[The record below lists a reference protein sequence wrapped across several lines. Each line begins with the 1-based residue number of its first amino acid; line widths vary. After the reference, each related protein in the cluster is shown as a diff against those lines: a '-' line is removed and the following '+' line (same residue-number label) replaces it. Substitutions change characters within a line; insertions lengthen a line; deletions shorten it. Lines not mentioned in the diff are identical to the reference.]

1 MSQFLEIIMGTWIGI
16 NILALF
22 ILFILSVDGAN
33 FSFVNPM
40 VIYKNIKV
48 NWFGAWALTILA
60 NVLLPLVA
68 IPYWIY
74 KLCTV
79 GRQ

>member
-1 MSQFLEIIMGTWIGI
+1 MKE
-16 NILALF
+16 
-22 ILFILSVDGAN
+22 ILFWWVSLNIAVLIVLLATCANGAN
-33 FSFVNPM
+33 CSFVNPK

-48 NWFGAWALTILA
+48 NWFGAWLLA
-60 NVLLPLVA
+60 VVCNICFPVVA

-74 KLCTV
+74 KLCTI